1 MRLRSRM
8 AFRAGYLMGSR
19 AGPERYDQ
27 ITGTARDF
35 VALPVVKT
43 VLNRAIDFVDRSS
56 SSSSSESR
64 TRQPSSSSRSRSGR
78 TKTSR

>member
-27 ITGTARDF
+27 ITDTVRDF
-35 VALPVVKT
+35 AALPVVQT
-43 VLNRAIDFVDRSS
+43 VLNRAIDLVDRSS
-56 SSSSSESR
+56 SNSSSESR
-64 TRQPSSSSRSRSGR
+64 TRQSSSSSRSRSR
-78 TKTSR
+78 R